1 MMSFLIAIIL
11 FVWAVILVS
20 LDINM
25 VKSFSDNTWVD
36 DMKDSL
42 SWLFYHL
49 SKGSALFLWLALMV
63 LGVIIS
69 LILPAICYVCAG
81 QLGNSLVIQSLLK
94 YIMWLI
100 ITCGIVEAIMYP
112 FGLADIYNNDDNVKL
127 SRMSKVS
134 IVFDMI
140 EMAIVVFTII
150 EVIIGG

>member
-1 MMSFLIAIIL
+1 MSFLIAIIL
-11 FVWAVILVS
+11 FIWVVILIS

-25 VKSFSDNTWVD
+25 VKSFSNNSYVD

-42 SWLFYHL
+42 SWLFYCL
-49 SKGSALFLWLALMV
+49 SKGSALALWLALMV

-81 QLGNSLVIQSLLK
+81 QLDNSLVIQPLLK

-100 ITCGIVEAIMYP
+100 IACGVVKAIMYP
-112 FGLADIYNNDDNVKL
+112 FGLADIYSNSNNIKL

-134 IVFDMI
+134 VVFDMVEI
-140 EMAIVVFTII
+140 AL
-150 EVIIGG
+150 VILILIKLF

>member
-1 MMSFLIAIIL
+1 MSFLIAIIL
-11 FVWAVILVS
+11 FIWAVILVS

-25 VKSFSDNTWVD
+25 VKSFSDNSQVD
-36 DMKDSL
+36 DMKASL
-42 SWLFYHL
+42 SWLFYRL

-81 QLGNSLVIQSLLK
+81 QLDNSLVIQPLLK
-94 YIMWLI
+94 YIIWLI
-100 ITCGIVEAIMYP
+100 IACGVVEAIMYP
-112 FGLADIYNNDDNVKL
+112 FGLVDIYNNDDNVKL
-127 SRMSKVS
+127 SRMGKVS

>member
-1 MMSFLIAIIL
+1 MPFLIAIIL
-11 FVWAVILVS
+11 FIWAVIIVCM
-20 LDINM
+20 DIRM
-25 VKSFSDNTWVD
+25 IKSFNDKSQVD

-81 QLGNSLVIQSLLK
+81 QLDNSLVIQPLLK

-100 ITCGIVEAIMYP
+100 IACGVVEAILYP
-112 FGLADIYNNDDNVKL
+112 FGLVDVYNNDDNVKL
-127 SRMSKVS
+127 SRISKVS
-134 IVFDMI
+134 IAFDMVEI
-140 EMAIVVFTII
+140 ALV
-150 EVIIGG
+150 VIILIKLF

>member
-1 MMSFLIAIIL
+1 MSFLIAIIL
-11 FVWAVILVS
+11 FIWAVILVS

-25 VKSFSDNTWVD
+25 VKSFSDNSQVE
-36 DMKDSL
+36 DMKDSM
-42 SWLFYHL
+42 SWLFYRL
-49 SKGSALFLWLALMV
+49 SKGSALALWLVLMI
-63 LGVIIS
+63 LGVILS

-81 QLGNSLVIQSLLK
+81 QLDNSLVIQSLLK